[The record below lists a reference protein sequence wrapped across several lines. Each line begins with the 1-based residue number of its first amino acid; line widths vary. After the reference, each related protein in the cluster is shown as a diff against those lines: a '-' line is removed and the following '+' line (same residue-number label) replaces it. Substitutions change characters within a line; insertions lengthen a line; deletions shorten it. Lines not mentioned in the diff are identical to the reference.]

1 MLRHEASL
9 PEGLLDR
16 AGGLAFSSFQ
26 DGSDRLSEA
35 VGRADAT
42 ELP

>member
-9 PEGLLDR
+9 TESRLDR
-16 AGGLAFSSFQ
+16 VGGLDFSSFQ
-26 DGSDRLSEA
+26 DGLDRLSEA

-42 ELP
+42 ELR